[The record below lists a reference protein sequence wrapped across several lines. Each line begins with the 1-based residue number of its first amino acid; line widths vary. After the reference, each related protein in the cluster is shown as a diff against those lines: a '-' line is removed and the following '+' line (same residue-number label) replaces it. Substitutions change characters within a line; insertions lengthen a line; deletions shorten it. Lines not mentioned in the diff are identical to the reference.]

1 MQFFINEQYTMS
13 NIQILRDKVKEIE
26 SITNTEWI
34 GSLDNRKIKELE
46 FHNKDRD
53 PEFVETANKDQDT
66 FEKFYGNK
74 KYYKT
79 TKLSVDYIDEWIEI
93 NSKGKVCLDYACG
106 NGIYA
111 LKMAEND
118 AELVL
123 GLDISDVSIN
133 NCKLLAQEQGLNSN
147 TLFFQADCEKT
158 LLPDDSIDI
167 LICSGM
173 LHHLDLTHA
182 FPEMLR
188 ILKPGGKVLAIEALD
203 YNPAIKLYRMLT
215 PDMRTEWEKA
225 HILSLKDIRFAKKY
239 FDVGEMKFWHVTS
252 YIAGKFP
259 ALLSILNL
267 IDKILTKIP
276 LVRLMAWI
284 FTFELIKPGVSI
296 SRENVSSRD
305 IIQEN

>member
-1 MQFFINEQYTMS
+1 MNAS
-13 NIQILRDKVKEIE
+13 QILINKVKEIQE
-26 SITNTEWI
+26 VTNSEWLN
-34 GSLDNRKIKELE
+34 SLEDRKLKELE

-53 PEFVETANKDQDT
+53 PDFVEEANKDQDT

-79 TKLSVDYIDEWIEI
+79 TQLSVDYIDQWIEK
-93 NSKGKVCLDYACG
+93 NSKGKICLDYACG

-111 LKMAEND
+111 FKMAINNP
-118 AELVL
+118 ELVL

-133 NCKLLAQEQGLNSN
+133 NCQVRAKEEGLEEK
-147 TLFFQADCEKT
+147 TLFFQSDCENT

-173 LHHLDLTHA
+173 LHHLDLTKA

-203 YNPAIKLYRMLT
+203 YNLAIKIYRMLT

-225 HILSLKDIRFAKKY
+225 HILSLKDIRFAKN
-239 FDVGEMKFWHVTS
+239 FFEIGEMRFWHVTS

-259 ALLSILNL
+259 SLLPLLNFIDRVVTKLPL
-267 IDKILTKIP
+267 IK
-276 LVRLMAWI
+276 LMAWI
-284 FTFELIKPGVSI
+284 FTFELIKPKNS
-296 SRENVSSRD
+296 
-305 IIQEN
+305 

>member
-1 MQFFINEQYTMS
+1 MS
-13 NIQILRDKVKEIE
+13 TAQILIEKVKEIQKV
-26 SITNTEWI
+26 TNKEW
-34 GSLDNRKIKELE
+34 LDNLEDRKLKELE

-53 PEFVETANKDQDT
+53 PEFVEEASNDQDT

-74 KYYKT
+74 KYYQT
-79 TKLSVDYIDEWIEI
+79 TKLSVDYIDSWIEK
-93 NSKGKVCLDYACG
+93 NAKGKVCLDYACG

-111 LKMAEND
+111 FKMAEND

-133 NCKLLAQEQGLNSN
+133 NCKLSAQEQGLDSN

-173 LHHLDLTHA
+173 LHHLDLAHA

-259 ALLSILNL
+259 LLLPFLNFV
-267 IDKILTKIP
+267 DRVLTKIP
-276 LVRLMAWI
+276 LVKLMAWI
-284 FTFELIKPGVSI
+284 FTFELIKPKTT
-296 SRENVSSRD
+296 N
-305 IIQEN
+305 

>member
-1 MQFFINEQYTMS
+1 MS
-13 NIQILRDKVKEIE
+13 NIEALIDKVKEIE
-26 SITNTEWI
+26 SVTNSQWLE
-34 GSLDNRKIKELE
+34 GLDDRKIKELE

-53 PEFVETANKDQDT
+53 PEFVEQAKNDQDT

-79 TKLSVDYIDEWIEI
+79 TRLSVEYIDQWIEA
-93 NSKGKVCLDYACG
+93 NSEGKICLDYACG

-111 LKMAEND
+111 FKMAANK

-133 NCKLLAQEQGLNSN
+133 NCKVLAKENDVEEK
-147 TLFFQADCEKT
+147 TMFFQSDCENT
-158 LLPDDSIDI
+158 MLPDNSIDT

-173 LHHLDLTHA
+173 LHHLDLEHA

-225 HILSLKDIRFAKKY
+225 HILSLKDIRYAKN
-239 FDVGEMKFWHVTS
+239 FFNIGELKFWHVTS

-259 ALLSILNL
+259 LLLSLLNF
-267 IDKILTKIP
+267 IDRILTKIP
-276 LVRLMAWI
+276 LMAWV
-284 FTFELIKPGVSI
+284 FTFELIKP
-296 SRENVSSRD
+296 NTPK
-305 IIQEN
+305 